1 MDIREIIVVGK
12 TVYIRVMGKSM
23 LYHIS
28 AIVDREKV
36 VLKYWMKRR
45 WNYVI
50 MDMDDLDCRYQ
61 LKSLYTK

>member
-1 MDIREIIVVGK
+1 MDIKEIIRVGR
-12 TVYIRVMGKSM
+12 TVYIRVMGKSI
-23 LYHIS
+23 LYHIC
-28 AIVDREKV
+28 ALVDRDKV

-50 MDMDDLDCRYQ
+50 MDMDDLECRYN